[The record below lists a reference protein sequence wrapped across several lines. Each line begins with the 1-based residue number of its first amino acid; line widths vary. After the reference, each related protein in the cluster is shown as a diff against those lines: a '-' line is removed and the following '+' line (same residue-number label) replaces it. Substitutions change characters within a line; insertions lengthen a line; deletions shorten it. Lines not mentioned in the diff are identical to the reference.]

1 MAVFEYTVYREN
13 FVPFLF
19 SPFLPSGLR
28 ANIKLDHP
36 IFKTSWINLRFLW
49 VENKTG
55 RIQSCMQYANSQCNR
70 TRVVQLLSYLIKLFH
85 FSAGVGRTGTY
96 ILIDSMIAQINN
108 EGTINVPEFLLKIR
122 GQRNYLVQ
130 TEVSV
135 SVLLKESSLIK
146 KKKRMALPFSEAY
159 CMYWI

>member
-1 MAVFEYTVYREN
+1 
-13 FVPFLF
+13 
-19 SPFLPSGLR
+19 
-28 ANIKLDHP
+28 
-36 IFKTSWINLRFLW
+36 
-49 VENKTG
+49 
-55 RIQSCMQYANSQCNR
+55 MQ
-70 TRVVQLLSYLIKLFH
+70 IFH

-146 KKKRMALPFSEAY
+146 KKYGIAIFRSILYVLNLEESFGTFK
-159 CMYWI
+159 